1 MTNSKVTDLKTV
13 RQEKRDK
20 TGWTLEEIKKR
31 AEAERERYKN
41 NDLEEPDA
49 LASGGDMSKILEED
63 DNDEK

>member
-1 MTNSKVTDLKTV
+1 MADSKVTYLKTV

-31 AEAERERYKN
+31 ADEERERYKN

-63 DNDEK
+63 NNDEK